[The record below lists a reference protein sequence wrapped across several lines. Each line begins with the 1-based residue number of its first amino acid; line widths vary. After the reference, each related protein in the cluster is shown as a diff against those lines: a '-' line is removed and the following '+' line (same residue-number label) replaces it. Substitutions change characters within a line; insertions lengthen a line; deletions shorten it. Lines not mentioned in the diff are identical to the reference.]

1 MDIVGILEKIG
12 FDFRIFAFNMINF
25 SVVAFLLYKF
35 VFKKIK
41 SVLEKRQQMIEEGL
55 ENTVK
60 SKEIL
65 ESAEAQANQHILD
78 AKLEAKRIQDEREEF
93 AKQRQQE
100 LIAEAEAKASNVIED
115 ATKKGE
121 ALVET
126 KVAEFNNQSVDL
138 VVETAKKLIETG
150 QEVNTNNAQKL
161 LKTK

>member
-1 MDIVGILEKIG
+1 
-12 FDFRIFAFNMINF
+12 
-25 SVVAFLLYKF
+25 
-35 VFKKIK
+35 
-41 SVLEKRQQMIEEGL
+41 MIEEGL